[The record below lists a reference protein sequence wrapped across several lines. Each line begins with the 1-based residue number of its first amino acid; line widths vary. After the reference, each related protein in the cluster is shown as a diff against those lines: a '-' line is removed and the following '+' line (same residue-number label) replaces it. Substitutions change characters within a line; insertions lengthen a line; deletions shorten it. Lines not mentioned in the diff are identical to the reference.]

1 MWGHTRMPTL
11 LWSTQTRMTSAD
23 SIFASKG
30 AFLCFL
36 RSIMSSSF
44 ESYEEYVEIHSRC
57 MRQLGLSVRSSLASS
72 YPRHL
77 LSFCAGDST
86 ITCLQVKQMMGKLMM
101 MVIHILKTLKNLWSC
116 FHEVNMQRVAPKSYQ
131 QAAGV
136 VFDLGITLDSKLMAS
151 GPSQGSVL
159 DGSSNIIA
167 GVSTGSIIGVYN
179 PYESNDIST
188 VNELLSLS
196 LSTWPLRK
204 DTQCRCCTV
213 GFTGA
218 AKSRNIMHKPLDF
231 YCKPFSDY
239 MVPLKFLIDA

>member
-1 MWGHTRMPTL
+1 MGFAFGEPWFSP
-11 LWSTQTRMTSAD
+11 S
-23 SIFASKG
+23 FASKG

-44 ESYEEYVEIHSRC
+44 EVAVFCLIFDKVLYSFFCLFLQSYEEYVEIHSRC
-57 MRQLGLSVRSSLASS
+57 MRQLGLPVRSSLAAS
-72 YPRHL
+72 YSRNL
-77 LSFCAGDST
+77 VSFCAGDST
-86 ITCLQVKQMMGKLMM
+86 ITCLQVKQMMGPGNHLGQQTHGFWAKSGLCSN
-101 MVIHILKTLKNLWSC
+101 TLNNC
-116 FHEVNMQRVAPKSYQ
+116 FNQE
-131 QAAGV
+131 
-136 VFDLGITLDSKLMAS
+136 
-151 GPSQGSVL
+151 L

-167 GVSTGSIIGVYN
+167 AVSTGSIIGVYS

-204 DTQCRCCTV
+204 DTQCLCCTV

-218 AKSRNIMHKPLDF
+218 AKSRNGMHKPLDF

-239 MVPLKFLIDA
+239 MVPLKFPIDA